1 MKPVIVEMI
10 KKKISGLF
18 DEQYYKN
25 QWHDVDW
32 EGVDPIEHYITVGWK
47 EGRDPRPDFS
57 VDDYVQKNAN
67 LRNLDIEPLYHW
79 LTSRKKLSTNETA
92 YIATSEDMSDI
103 TRVRETVAS
112 IFDTTF
118 YFMQA
123 PEVAGLNVDPVEHYV
138 MKGWRIPLDPHP
150 DFSVS
155 LYLKNNPD
163 IAARGIEPYYHWIS
177 IGRNSGIGSDLS
189 LYPAKTYTQA
199 EMLVRPHFDAAYYL
213 EKYPDVKEIRHNPL
227 IHYMRG
233 GWREGRNPNRTFKTA
248 DYMLNHPDAIASGHN
263 PFLHYVIRYADC
275 PLVFD
280 EVATVK
286 KYLSGKIFHAY
297 QDVTFPLRASS
308 AEKIMV
314 FVLPE
319 HNEMSGGIYSIYS
332 IASIVKRL
340 RYRHGYEVLLMTRP
354 NKLDA
359 TYCRQKNF
367 SNSEDVYR
375 LAQIERCRNVR
386 ELYFNIPEYA
396 AQDFVASLLPSTFNF
411 IKSVP
416 TVYVN
421 ILNQNIDLMP
431 ERHAFDDLRQLST
444 DHLSQSVAHHSY
456 FSQEYANRYELT
468 TLLLPAYTD
477 LSGYSPTTF
486 HEKDNLIIYSPDD
499 APHKSTCLDAIRREL
514 PEFKLVEIR
523 NITFDEYMNLATNCK
538 YSLSFGEGFDGYI
551 AQPIYQGGLGLTVF
565 KEEFFPSS
573 DYLDYDIFFSS
584 RQDMIENICKV
595 IRRYEGNP
603 AAYSEINKELIVKYE
618 ALYNYE
624 DYVSKVVMLIDRDFD
639 LIPGGGNPADCRSSF
654 RVGLASKNP
663 LISHP

>member
-248 DYMLNHPDAIASGHN
+248 DYMLNHPDAIASG
-263 PFLHYVIRYADC
+263 
-275 PLVFD
+275 
-280 EVATVK
+280 
-286 KYLSGKIFHAY
+286 
-297 QDVTFPLRASS
+297 
-308 AEKIMV
+308 
-314 FVLPE
+314 
-319 HNEMSGGIYSIYS
+319 
-332 IASIVKRL
+332 
-340 RYRHGYEVLLMTRP
+340 
-354 NKLDA
+354 
-359 TYCRQKNF
+359 
-367 SNSEDVYR
+367 
-375 LAQIERCRNVR
+375 
-386 ELYFNIPEYA
+386 
-396 AQDFVASLLPSTFNF
+396 
-411 IKSVP
+411 
-416 TVYVN
+416 
-421 ILNQNIDLMP
+421 
-431 ERHAFDDLRQLST
+431 
-444 DHLSQSVAHHSY
+444 
-456 FSQEYANRYELT
+456 
-468 TLLLPAYTD
+468 
-477 LSGYSPTTF
+477 
-486 HEKDNLIIYSPDD
+486 
-499 APHKSTCLDAIRREL
+499 
-514 PEFKLVEIR
+514 
-523 NITFDEYMNLATNCK
+523 
-538 YSLSFGEGFDGYI
+538 
-551 AQPIYQGGLGLTVF
+551 
-565 KEEFFPSS
+565 
-573 DYLDYDIFFSS
+573 
-584 RQDMIENICKV
+584 
-595 IRRYEGNP
+595 
-603 AAYSEINKELIVKYE
+603 
-618 ALYNYE
+618 
-624 DYVSKVVMLIDRDFD
+624 
-639 LIPGGGNPADCRSSF
+639 
-654 RVGLASKNP
+654 
-663 LISHP
+663 